1 MSRLTAYQ
9 KYSGHMKMYE
19 NSIENAISQYGIYAR
34 LHDYKMIPVF
44 QNTTPE
50 VRLQIIRLWK
60 SNGIFFP
67 PGVEMEE
74 RAKQVVFLVAGPQ
87 NNLVAVNSAYIDDL
101 LETGIEHAPPD
112 KFYFYRMFIQPKDR
126 IFNLAKKMIVNSY
139 DYLKA
144 RPAAEAPKG
153 VIMIAENQKL
163 VKRAVQRGF
172 KSIGWHSIGHD
183 LVGNMILR
191 RDF

>member
-1 MSRLTAYQ
+1 MFEAPI
-9 KYSGHMKMYE
+9 E
-19 NSIENAISQYGIYAR
+19 SIAAQYGIYAQM
-34 LHDYKMIPVF
+34 HDYKMIPVF

-50 VRLQIIRLWK
+50 VRLHIIRLWEN
-60 SNGIFFP
+60 NGIFFP
-67 PGVEMEE
+67 PGIRMEE
-74 RAKQVVFLVAGPQ
+74 RAKQVVFLVVGPQ

-101 LETGIEHAPPD
+101 LETGIKNAPPD

-126 IFNLAKKMIVNSY
+126 VFNLAKKMIVSSY
-139 DYLKA
+139 EYLKA
-144 RPAAEAPKG
+144 LPVEEAPKG
-153 VIMIAENQKL
+153 VIMVAENQKL

-183 LVGNMILR
+183 LGGNMILR